1 MISRGSTTGLC
12 CLIQPIHLGD
22 IHLGEN
28 QSHTEHI
35 QYVHL
40 DLCRC
45 QYFHQNLLQQLHSKL
60 CLDKWTPLVNK
71 LKNIRER
78 TSFMEIK
85 KIFIRMLNKSS
96 KILEYT
102 HPRNKPGSTSI
113 SLALAQLSWFTA
125 AKGHLINVPS
135 ERCLLLRAQDL
146 SGLLFPDL
154 TSLGKL
160 APFKHPAN
168 CPKLPGCCLFPL
180 TLAKAP

>member
-1 MISRGSTTGLC
+1 
-12 CLIQPIHLGD
+12 
-22 IHLGEN
+22 
-28 QSHTEHI
+28 
-35 QYVHL
+35 
-40 DLCRC
+40 
-45 QYFHQNLLQQLHSKL
+45 
-60 CLDKWTPLVNK
+60 
-71 LKNIRER
+71 
-78 TSFMEIK
+78 MEIK

-113 SLALAQLSWFTA
+113 SLALAQLLWFTA
-125 AKGHLINVPS
+125 AKGDLINVPS